1 MASNFAFNF
10 TKSGAGFTMPSTT
23 PVDTDPNSNPLEFFK
38 NIKKLQDSKM
48 GGLTTLDFANSP
60 VYCLFDHSGSNA
72 ECAGLMKLIAH
83 AILTANSDTSIIP
96 FGSDRSHEFKQF
108 PAAMYNPTRTSC
120 QWMTN
125 TNFISLFFT
134 QIVGRQ
140 TTPFTL
146 VFLGD
151 GDFSDSNFIRIIRDA
166 ALVGILDYCKHLIIL
181 FSPHTSSSTMATLTT
196 ELTQICAQT
205 RNVIPIQC
213 HRLGNRDRLLPADNT
228 IITAIGKVSS
238 VKLPTGWVRVGDWAM
253 HEKLSMKSLIQV
265 LSNNKPAADEL
276 LALIQQNAS
285 INPGLL
291 NSHPIYG
298 LLYRTLCHQSLYG
311 KEMNAWMNKVLT
323 DKTTTPDNR
332 KILQQLLDTSRATAA
347 KDAIAAKLDTL
358 IKSGALIGFQ
368 KCADG
373 AFSAKD
379 VTDIR
384 EAIKGMDFAAIIRFA
399 TQIVKTAQHQIISVR
414 DVQPGDIIGIP
425 ILNSKKATQ
434 NDCLQALSLMFAQFA
449 EDLVVN
455 GLLLYCAAL
464 GMLFSDTAV
473 SGLMHSQIE
482 RALFDNQFATLTNLG
497 IRTCPKTG
505 TVSWDEDTHLR
516 VMQPAVCG
524 LLARAYTH
532 FGDRL
537 FPGVDFSNRQGDGS
551 TNPAPE
557 HMLAVAAYYEVLSG
571 ARAYT
576 INRFINKLLADHAYL
591 VRGKFSFGLFPGKH
605 IMWSRNIIC
614 AFKPFAKDPQPN
626 LPSLGYTIGAV
637 GKTRW
642 QLEYLDRPL
651 GTDDTVTLGLGNLI
665 PLFDLSGMPSAQR
678 DTVLMQFNQWLHKS
692 QQDGARGL
700 LGDEMLMNTN
710 QTPEKGRLAEFPVPS
725 QHITHNQ
732 ELYDANMRAAIAKMC
747 ELITDTGLSPAVYQ
761 IGGYS
766 PIVRPLT
773 RSEAVSIIADMA
785 ALTPEAIQI
794 YTRGNNLNA
803 ADLAIA
809 KARNPNA
816 IQRIPAGIPA
826 DLIALVRADFGK
838 AMVPPPLPHL
848 QVGTTSICMCCLDTL
863 ANRHMVKLA
872 CAHDLCNAC
881 HDVMVGYLPTPGEP
895 VNMAMCR
902 CPACQTTLPLRDP
915 ALLVALQ
922 APTTNAANNSVLL
935 RCRIP
940 DCTTPY
946 YCEALICGATADTLP
961 KLCSRHRPKE
971 EHIKVTTCPNPSC
984 CASLTR
990 DSGCDVVRCHCH
1002 QALCFG
1008 CGAPLPSST
1017 VHWECH
1023 GSRSECDAAVAHR
1036 ATDPDNW
1043 SDGEEDW

>member
-1 MASNFAFNF
+1 MASNTVFAGINI
-10 TKSGAGFTMPSTT
+10 TKQVAGFTMPSTT
-23 PVDTDPNSNPLEFFK
+23 PVDTDPNSNPLDFFNHIKEFK
-38 NIKKLQDSKM
+38 DSKM
-48 GGLTTLDFANSP
+48 GGLTTPDFANSP

-72 ECAGLMKLIAH
+72 DCAGLMKLIAL
-83 AILTANSDTSIIP
+83 AIQLTNSDTSIIP
-96 FGSDRSHEFKQF
+96 FGSSSSHEFKQF
-108 PAAMYNPTRTSC
+108 PAAMYNTTRTSC

-151 GDFSDSNFIRIIRDA
+151 GEFNDSNFIRIIQDA
-166 ALVGILDYCKHLIIL
+166 ARIGTLDRCQQLTIL
-181 FSPHTSSSTMATLTT
+181 FSPHTIERTMAKLTT

-213 HRLGNRDRLLPADNT
+213 HRLGNPDKLLPTDNT

-238 VKLPTGWVRVGDWAM
+238 VKLPKDWVRVGNWAM

-265 LSNNKPAADEL
+265 LSNNKLAADEL
-276 LALIQQNAS
+276 LALIQQNAG
-285 INPGLL
+285 INPALL

-311 KEMNAWMNKVLT
+311 KEMNAWMNRVLT

-347 KDAIAAKLDTL
+347 KDAIATKLAAL
-358 IKSGALIGFQ
+358 RESGTLIGFQ

-373 AFSAKD
+373 AFSAKN
-379 VTDIR
+379 VADIR
-384 EAIKGMDFAAIIRFA
+384 EAIKAMDFAEINRFA
-399 TQIVKTAQHQIISVR
+399 AQIVKTAQHQIISIR

-473 SGLMHSQIE
+473 SRLLHAQIE
-482 RALFDNQFATLTNLG
+482 RALFDNLFATLTNLG
-497 IRTCPKTG
+497 IRTCPKTSA
-505 TVSWDEDTHLR
+505 VSWDEDTHHR
-516 VMQPAVCG
+516 IMQPAVCG
-524 LLARAYTH
+524 LLALAYTH

-557 HMLAVAAYYEVLSG
+557 HILAVTAEVLGG

-576 INRFINKLLADHAYL
+576 INRFINKLINDPAYL
-591 VRGKFSFGLFPGKH
+591 VRGKFSFGLFPDKR
-605 IMWSRNIIC
+605 IMWNRNIIC

-637 GKTRW
+637 GETRW
-642 QLEYLDRPL
+642 RLEYLDRPL
-651 GTDDTVTLGLGNLI
+651 HTDDTVTLGLSNLI
-665 PLFDLSGMPSAQR
+665 PIFDLSGMPGAQR
-678 DTVLMQFNQWLHKS
+678 DAVLRQFNQWLHKM

-700 LGDEMLMNTN
+700 LGTEMLMNTN
-710 QTPEKGRLAEFPVPS
+710 QSTKKGRLPEFPVPG
-725 QHITHNQ
+725 QHIIRNQ
-732 ELYDANMRAAIAKMC
+732 ELYDANMHAAIVKIS
-747 ELITDTGLSPAVYQ
+747 ELITATGLNPVTYQ
-761 IGGYS
+761 IGGYT
-766 PIVRPLT
+766 PITRPLT
-773 RSEAVSIIADMA
+773 RSEAVTIISDMA

-794 YTRGNNLNA
+794 YNRGNNLNA
-803 ADLAIA
+803 DDIKIC
-809 KARNPNA
+809 KARNPIA
-816 IQRIPAGIPA
+816 TQRIPDGIPA
-826 DLIALVRADFGK
+826 DLIASVRAAFVK

-848 QVGTTSICMCCLDTL
+848 QVGTTNTCVCCLDTL
-863 ANRHMVKLA
+863 ANRHMVRLG
-872 CAHDLCNAC
+872 CTHNLCYAC
-881 HDVMVGYLPTPGEP
+881 HDVMVGYQPTPGEP

-902 CPACQTTLPLRDP
+902 CPVCQNILTLRHPVLLAAIQTTD
-915 ALLVALQ
+915 V
-922 APTTNAANNSVLL
+922 ANNSVLL

-940 DCTTPY
+940 DCPEPY
-946 YCEALICGATADTLP
+946 YSEPLTCGATADTLD
-961 KLCSRHRPKE
+961 KLCLKHRPKE
-971 EHIKVTTCPNPSC
+971 EDIKVTTCPNPAC
-984 CASLTR
+984 GASLTR

-1008 CGAPLPSST
+1008 CGAALPIST
-1017 VHWECH
+1017 IHWDCH
-1023 GSRSECDAAVAHR
+1023 GSRAECDAAVAHR

-1043 SDGEEDW
+1043 SDSDEDW